1 MDVFTVLCLSG
12 ELSKATAAALPGL
25 SGLVDIDRER
35 ERGRERGGG
44 EERINQIGFD
54 GASNGKEE
62 EKPS

>member
-35 ERGRERGGG
+35 ERERERGGG
-44 EERINQIGFD
+44 GKNK
-54 GASNGKEE
+54 SNWF
-62 EKPS
+62 